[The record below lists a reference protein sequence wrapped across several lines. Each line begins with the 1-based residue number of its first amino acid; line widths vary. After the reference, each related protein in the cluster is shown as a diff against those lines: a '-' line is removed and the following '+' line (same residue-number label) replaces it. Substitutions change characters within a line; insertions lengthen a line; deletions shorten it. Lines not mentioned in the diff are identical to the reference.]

1 MGWNVNQE
9 HRQSRRVSVELPVQ
23 FTILNASG
31 TQVGESLTGIT
42 TNVSASGLAFFVT
55 SISLP
60 IHTRVRI
67 EMNIP
72 GLPDPLRAEGPI
84 VRIMGDAP
92 QQDGF
97 EYGVRL
103 DKAEPADAL
112 ERFVRSIDILPLLK
126 LMVKQGATDL
136 HLSVM
141 APPLLRVNRNLVAAS
156 DKPLSAE
163 TVDTLV
169 QGVMSP
175 QQRRELFR
183 RRDVSFPLTVPEV
196 GRWQVNVFFQRGYI
210 EATFHTINKDVPTL
224 EQLGLPETV
233 RDFALMTD
241 GLVLVTGPLASGKST
256 TLAAL
261 VGTIN
266 RETRRAVMTI
276 EDPVEFAFENQRSVV
291 KQREVG
297 RDTRSFAD
305 GLRHALTQ
313 DSDVIVATHV
323 RDAES
328 AELIIRAAETGRL
341 VITTLPSLDAMQ
353 AIERLVAFLP
363 AAQRQDGLHAVA
375 SSLRGVVSQ
384 RLLPQADGR
393 GLALASEVV
402 TVNDGIRNA
411 VRTDKV
417 EQIPNLMRS
426 APGAQPLD
434 VSLRALVLRR
444 VVDLEVAAMYAADP
458 DRLRKAAAE
467 LRA

>member
-1 MGWNVNQE
+1 MGWNVNLE
-9 HRQSRRVSVELPVQ
+9 LRQNRRVSVELPVK

-31 TQVGESLTGIT
+31 TQIGESLTAIT
-42 TNVSASGLAFFVT
+42 TNVSAGGLAFFVT

-60 IHTRVRI
+60 IHTHVRV
-67 EMNIP
+67 EMDLP
-72 GLPDPLRAEGPI
+72 GLPEPLRGEGPI
-84 VRIMGDAP
+84 VRIMGEAP

-103 DKAEPADAL
+103 DKCEPPEAL

-126 LMVKQGATDL
+126 LMVKQSATDL
-136 HLSVM
+136 HLSVL
-141 APPLLRVNRNLVAAS
+141 APPLLRINRNLVAAS
-156 DKPLSAE
+156 EKPLSAE

-183 RRDVSFPLTVPEV
+183 RRDVSFAMTVPEV
-196 GRWQVNVFFQRGYI
+196 GRWQVNVFFQRGFI
-210 EATFHTINKDVPTL
+210 EATFHTINKDVSTL
-224 EQLGLPETV
+224 EQLGLPDTV
-233 RDFALMTD
+233 RDFALMSD

-256 TLAAL
+256 TLASL

-276 EDPVEFAFENQRSVV
+276 EDPIEFAFENQRSVV

-297 RDTRSFAD
+297 RDTRTFAE
-305 GLRHALTQ
+305 GLRHALAQ
-313 DSDVIVATHV
+313 DSDVIVSSHV

-341 VITTLPSLDAMQ
+341 VITTLPSTDAVQ

-363 AAQRQDGLHAVA
+363 TTQRQDALHAIA
-375 SSLRGVVSQ
+375 TTLRGVVSQ

-393 GLALASEVV
+393 GVALVSEIV

-411 VRTDKV
+411 IRTDKV
-417 EQIPNLMRS
+417 DQLPNLMRS
-426 APGAQPLD
+426 APGAQSLD
-434 VSLRALVLRR
+434 VSLRTLVMRR
-444 VVDLEVAAMYAADP
+444 IIDIEVAALHAADP
-458 DRLRKAAAE
+458 DRLRKAAAD
-467 LRA
+467 LRV